1 MTIRFDK
8 KTHKRRGSRTHGYG
22 RVGQHRKAGK
32 RGGRGVAGRK
42 KHGKSYILRYMPD
55 YFGKHGFKRPES
67 LIKRPKTMNL
77 KQLDQMIG
85 KLLEQKVAEKREK
98 EIFVDLTKL
107 GYGKLLGNGILTQ
120 PLIVAIPK
128 FSKLAAKKVEAAG
141 GKISQDT

>member
-42 KHGKSYILRYMPD
+42 KHGKSYILRYVPN
-55 YFGKHGFKRPES
+55 YFGKHGFTRPKC
-67 LIKRPKTMNL
+67 LIKRPKTIDL
-77 KQLDQMIG
+77 RQLDQMID

-107 GYGKLLGNGILTQ
+107 GYGKLLGNGTMTR
-120 PLIVAIPK
+120 PLVVAIPK
-128 FSKLAAKKVEAAG
+128 FSKSAAKKVEAAG
-141 GKISQDT
+141 GKILQDT